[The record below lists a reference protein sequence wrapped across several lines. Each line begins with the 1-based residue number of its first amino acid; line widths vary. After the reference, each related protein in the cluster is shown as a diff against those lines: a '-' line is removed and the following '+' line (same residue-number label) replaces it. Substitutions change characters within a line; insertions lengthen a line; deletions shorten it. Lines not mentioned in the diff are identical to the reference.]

1 MLYNLRICK
10 RNTAERGQ
18 MALLRYLQRKDG
30 LPDPK
35 GSLSS
40 EVPAATIARANQEVQ
55 AAPDHENILT
65 RKFPEL
71 QYSL

>member
-1 MLYNLRICK
+1 MLKVNVNATQLSAAK
-10 RNTAERGQ
+10 

-40 EVPAATIARANQEVQ
+40 EVPAATIAHATQTTKIFNTKISRTTV
-55 AAPDHENILT
+55 
-65 RKFPEL
+65 
-71 QYSL
+71 